1 MKRGSRHIP
10 QRTESRDSNRYLHT
24 HVHSSI
30 IHNSH
35 TVKTTPVP
43 IPGCMDKQNKAYMYN
58 GILLS
63 HKKEGNPD
71 TCLTQMSIKNT
82 ILSEISQS
90 RKDRYCMIPLI

>member
-10 QRTESRDSNRYLHT
+10 QRTDSRDSNSYLHT

-35 TVKTTPVP
+35 KVKTTPVS

-58 GILLS
+58 GVLLS

-71 TCLTQMSIKNT
+71 TCCNT
-82 ILSEISQS
+82 DEH
-90 RKDRYCMIPLI
+90 